1 MHTTQQQERGFTL
14 IELLVVVAI
23 LGILAAIVVPNVS
36 QFIGSGNTP
45 ANHAEVHNVV
55 TAMTYMMADAGTN
68 NIADVGNGD
77 DNLNDIYSQNE
88 VGTRFYIRDYLEGAN
103 DMKCAYTFT
112 VDGEITQ
119 NNCAN

>member
-1 MHTTQQQERGFTL
+1 MHTTQQRERGFTL

-45 ANHAEVHNVV
+45 ANKTEVRGVV

-68 NIADVGNGD
+68 SIADVGDGND
-77 DNLNDIYSQNE
+77 DLDDVYSQNAL
-88 VGTRFYIRDYLEGAN
+88 GTRFYLRDYLEDAS
-103 DMKCAYTFT
+103 DMKCDYTFT
-112 VDGEITQ
+112 SAGAITQ
-119 NNCAN
+119 SNCAN

>member
-1 MHTTQQQERGFTL
+1 MHTIQQRERGFTL

-45 ANHAEVHNVV
+45 ANKTEVHNVV

-68 NIADVGNGD
+68 SIADVGDDD
-77 DNLNDIYSQNE
+77 DNLNDVYSQNLL
-88 VGTRFYIRDYLEGAN
+88 GTRFYLSDYLDDAS
-103 DMKCAYTFT
+103 DMKCSYTFT
-112 VDGEITQ
+112 TSGEITQ
-119 NNCAN
+119 SNCAN